1 MTAKGKRGKPM
12 IKVIASDLDGTL
24 FGSDSKI
31 APETLAAVKRA
42 CKAGIRFIITT
53 GRNYR
58 KKANNLL

>member
-1 MTAKGKRGKPM
+1 M

-42 CKAGIRFIITT
+42 CKAGIRTGPVSSPPEEIT
-53 GRNYR
+53 
-58 KKANNLL
+58 AA